1 MGASGRICAERKRRQ
16 TGAPLRHRPYP
27 HERDL
32 IMNLE
37 GKTAFITGGGGG
49 IGNGMAQAF
58 AERGMK
64 LVPADIDPARERDT
78 ATAFGEDATAVEP
91 AVTASASWA
100 ESGRGIGRAYV
111 REHVGRRGGEWG
123 GA

>member
-49 IGNGMAQAF
+49 IGKGMAQAF
-58 AERGMK
+58 AERGMMIG
-64 LVPADIDPARERDT
+64 LSEIDLARAAPST
-78 ATAFGEDATAVEP
+78 
-91 AVTASASWA
+91 SASMWA
-100 ESGRGIGRAYV
+100 PMGRTSPDAHFRCLPAAGQ
-111 REHVGRRGGEWG
+111 VGSIDRM
-123 GA
+123 